1 MTTQALQERTG
12 ITTFQGNPMTL
23 VGTPVAVGDA
33 APDFFVVD
41 ASMQAITLNDV
52 TAGGTKAAL
61 LIAVPSLDTPVC
73 NIESRRFNEHLAAF
87 PKGVAAY
94 VISMDLPF
102 AQKRW
107 CGDDDEIA
115 LGMLS
120 DYRERSFAHSYGIFV
135 KELALLARA
144 TFVISKDKKITY
156 AEITSDIAHEP
167 NYDAAVAAA
176 LAAAK

>member
-1 MTTQALQERTG
+1 MSTQTLPERTG

-23 VGTPVAVGDA
+23 VGHAVAVGDA

-41 ASMQAITLNDV
+41 ASMKPITLNDV
-52 TAGGTKAAL
+52 TAGGTRAAL

-73 NIESRRFNEHLAAF
+73 NIESRRFNERLAEF
-87 PKGVAAY
+87 PKGVSAY

-107 CGDDDEIA
+107 CGDDGEIA

-120 DYRERSFAHSYGIFV
+120 DYRERSFGHSYGVFV

-144 TFVISKDKKITY
+144 TFVVSADKKITY
-156 AEITSDIAHEP
+156 SEITADIAQEP